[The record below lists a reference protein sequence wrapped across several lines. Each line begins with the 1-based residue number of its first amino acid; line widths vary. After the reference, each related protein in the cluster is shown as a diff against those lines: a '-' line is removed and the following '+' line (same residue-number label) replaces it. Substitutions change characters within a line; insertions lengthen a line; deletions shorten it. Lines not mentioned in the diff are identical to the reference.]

1 MLCPDLPEDASPLMP
16 FFFPHLLLQA
26 ENLACRRGGR
36 LIFEGLR
43 LNLGHGEAIALTGR
57 NGAGKSS
64 LLAMLCGRL
73 RPDAGTI
80 RVEGAPEVAVAELS
94 HVVGHRDGL
103 KAALT
108 AQENLGFAQ
117 VLLGDA
123 ALAPEDA
130 LAAVGLPH
138 VAALPVGYLS
148 AGQRR
153 RVALARLLVS
163 RRPFWLLDEPMSAL
177 DLAAQTMLTGLM
189 QGHLAQGG
197 AILAAT
203 HGPLGLEGAR
213 ELRIGP

>member
-1 MLCPDLPEDASPLMP
+1 LTQFSFPILALDA
-16 FFFPHLLLQA
+16 A
-26 ENLACRRGGR
+26 NLACRRGGR
-36 LIFEGLR
+36 LIFEGLDFR
-43 LNLGHGEAIALTGR
+43 LRNGEAIALTGR

-80 RVEGAPEVAVAELS
+80 RIEGAPEIPPIELS

-103 KAALT
+103 KTALT
-108 AQENLGFAQ
+108 AQENLAFAQ
-117 VLLGDA
+117 ALLGDTT
-123 ALAPEDA
+123 LSPVEA

-138 VAALPVGYLS
+138 IAALPVGYLS

-177 DLAAQTMLTGLM
+177 DLAAQGMLAGLM
-189 QGHLAQGG
+189 RDHLTQGG

-203 HGPLGLEGAR
+203 HGPLGLDGVR

>member
-1 MLCPDLPEDASPLMP
+1 LTQFS
-16 FFFPHLLLQA
+16 FPKLALEA
-26 ENLACRRGGR
+26 GNLACRRGGR
-36 LIFEGLR
+36 LIFEGLAFR
-43 LNLGHGEAIALTGR
+43 LGTGEAIALTGR

-80 RVEGAPEVAVAELS
+80 RIEGAPDIAPIELS

-103 KAALT
+103 KTALT
-108 AQENLGFAQ
+108 AQENLAFAQ
-117 VLLGDA
+117 ALLGDSA
-123 ALAPEDA
+123 ASPAEALAV
-130 LAAVGLPH
+130 VGLPH
-138 VAALPVGYLS
+138 VATLPVGYLS

-153 RVALARLLVS
+153 RVALARLLVA

-177 DLAAQTMLTGLM
+177 DLAAQAMLTGLM
-189 QGHLAQGG
+189 RAHLSQGG

-203 HGPLGLEGAR
+203 HGPLGLDGAR